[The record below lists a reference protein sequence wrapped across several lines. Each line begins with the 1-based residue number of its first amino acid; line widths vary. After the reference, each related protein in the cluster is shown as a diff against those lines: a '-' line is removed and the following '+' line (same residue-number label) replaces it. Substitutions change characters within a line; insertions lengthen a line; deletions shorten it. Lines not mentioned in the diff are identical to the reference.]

1 MIRRISS
8 NMQRQRDRTYITGVI
23 SMLSCDVLWGVLPIY
38 WQALRPID
46 SWVIIFYRIFLVG
59 FVSGIAT
66 LKIYGIDKVKEQLK
80 PRGSGIMGSALKFPL
95 AGLLITAN
103 WSIYIWAVNADHVIQ
118 TCVGYYIE
126 PLMVCVIGIIVFKEH
141 LTGYKLTALLFAL
154 AGLVVLLV
162 HFRQIPGIAL
172 GLALTFAV
180 YAALKKHFDLPAI
193 MSVFLETLFLMPPAL
208 AVVIWLE
215 CTGQGALGV
224 ATPGKYL
231 LLLCC
236 GILTA
241 APLSFFADAAT
252 KIPLIMVGLLEY
264 LSPSISLVI
273 GIFFMK
279 EPFDAVQFA
288 AFAIVWIGLAFFTYG
303 EIKYSRENQLA

>member
-66 LKIYGIDKVKEQLK
+66 LKIYGINKVKEQLK

>member
-1 MIRRISS
+1 MAC
-8 NMQRQRDRTYITGVI
+8 
-23 SMLSCDVLWGVLPIY
+23 SCGKYTSQP
-38 WQALRPID
+38 D
-46 SWVIIFYRIFLVG
+46 SVF
-59 FVSGIAT
+59 
-66 LKIYGIDKVKEQLK
+66 QLA
-80 PRGSGIMGSALKFPL
+80 RSAE
-95 AGLLITAN
+95 T
-103 WSIYIWAVNADHVIQ
+103 
-118 TCVGYYIE
+118 
-126 PLMVCVIGIIVFKEH
+126 
-141 LTGYKLTALLFAL
+141 
-154 AGLVVLLV
+154 
-162 HFRQIPGIAL
+162 
-172 GLALTFAV
+172 
-180 YAALKKHFDLPAI
+180 LKKHFDLPAI

-236 GILTA
+236 GLLTA

-303 EIKYSRENQLA
+303 EIKYSKENQLG

>member
-1 MIRRISS
+1 MTRRISS

>member
-1 MIRRISS
+1 MKT
-8 NMQRQRDRTYITGVI
+8 MKHDRTYVTGVI

-66 LKIYGIDKVKEQLK
+66 LKIYGFDSVKEHLTETGK
-80 PRGSGIMGSALKFPL
+80 GKGILGGPLRFPM

-126 PLMVCVIGIIVFKEH
+126 PLMVCLIGIIVFKDK
-141 LTGYKLTALLFAL
+141 LTKYKLIALLFAL
-154 AGLVVLLV
+154 AGMLVILF
-162 HFRQIPGIAL
+162 HFMEVPLIAL
-172 GLALTFAV
+172 TIAASFAI
-180 YAALKKHFDLPAI
+180 YAAVKKWFNLPPI
-193 MSVFLETLFLMPPAL
+193 MSVFMETMFLMIPAL
-208 AVVIWLE
+208 VVVIFLE
-215 CTGQGALGV
+215 CNGIGALAV
-224 ATPGKYL
+224 ATPGKYA

-241 APLSFFADAAT
+241 APLSFFAAAAT
-252 KIPLIMVGLLEY
+252 KVPLVTVGLLEY

-279 EPFDAVQFA
+279 EPFDFVQFIS
-288 AFAIVWIGLAFFTYG
+288 FVIVWIGLVFFTYG
-303 EIKYSRENQLA
+303 EIKDSREQRPE

>member
-23 SMLSCDVLWGVLPIY
+23 SMLSCDVLWGVQPIY

-103 WSIYIWAVNADHVIQ
+103 WSIYIWAVNADQVIQ

>member
-236 GILTA
+236 GLLTA

-303 EIKYSRENQLA
+303 EIKYSKENQLG

>member
-1 MIRRISS
+1 M
-8 NMQRQRDRTYITGVI
+8 
-23 SMLSCDVLWGVLPIY
+23 
-38 WQALRPID
+38 
-46 SWVIIFYRIFLVG
+46 
-59 FVSGIAT
+59 
-66 LKIYGIDKVKEQLK
+66 
-80 PRGSGIMGSALKFPL
+80 
-95 AGLLITAN
+95 
-103 WSIYIWAVNADHVIQ
+103 
-118 TCVGYYIE
+118 
-126 PLMVCVIGIIVFKEH
+126 
-141 LTGYKLTALLFAL
+141 
-154 AGLVVLLV
+154 VLLV

-236 GILTA
+236 GLLTA

-264 LSPSISLVI
+264 LSPSLSLVI

>member
-1 MIRRISS
+1 MKH
-8 NMQRQRDRTYITGVI
+8 DKTYITGVI

-66 LKIYGIDKVKEQLK
+66 LKIYGYGSVKEKLTARVEGK
-80 PRGSGIMGSALKFPL
+80 GILSGPLRFPL

-126 PLMVCVIGIIVFKEH
+126 PLMVCVLGIIFFREK
-141 LTGYKLTALLFAL
+141 LTGFKLVAVLFAL
-154 AGLVVLLV
+154 TGLVVLLI

-172 GLALTFAV
+172 GLALTFAT

-273 GIFFMK
+273 GIFFMR
-279 EPFDAVQFA
+279 EPFDAVQFL
-288 AFAIVWIGLAFFTYG
+288 AFAIVWVGLAFFTYG
-303 EIKYSRENQLA
+303 EFKNSKENRLE

>member
-1 MIRRISS
+1 MTRRISS

-141 LTGYKLTALLFAL
+141 LTGYKLTALLFTL

>member
-1 MIRRISS
+1 
-8 NMQRQRDRTYITGVI
+8 MQRQRDKTYITGVI

-66 LKIYGIDKVKEQLK
+66 LKIYGIGRVKEQLK
-80 PRGSGIMGSALKFPL
+80 PRGRGIMGSALKFPL

-236 GILTA
+236 GLLTA

-303 EIKYSRENQLA
+303 EIKYSKESQLG

>member
-1 MIRRISS
+1 MMRKSFS
-8 NMQRQRDRTYITGVI
+8 KMGRQHDRTYITGVI

-66 LKIYGIDKVKEQLK
+66 LKIYGIGKVKEQLK
-80 PRGSGIMGSALKFPL
+80 PHGEGIMGTALRFPI

-126 PLMVCVIGIIVFKEH
+126 PLMVCVLGIIIFREK
-141 LTGYKLTALLFAL
+141 LTGYKLIAVLLAL
-154 AGLVVLLV
+154 AGLVVLLI

-172 GLALTFAV
+172 GLALTFAT

-264 LSPSISLVI
+264 LSPSITLVI
-273 GIFFMK
+273 GIFFMR

-303 EIKYSRENQLA
+303 EIKNSRENQLQ

>member
-1 MIRRISS
+1 MERKH
-8 NMQRQRDRTYITGVI
+8 DKTYITGVI

-66 LKIYGIDKVKEQLK
+66 LKIYGLDSVKEHLTARVESK
-80 PRGSGIMGSALKFPL
+80 GILCGPLRFPL

-126 PLMVCVIGIIVFKEH
+126 PLMVCVIGILLFREK

-172 GLALTFAV
+172 GLALTFAF

-231 LLLCC
+231 FLLCC

-273 GIFFMK
+273 GIFFMR
-279 EPFDAVQFA
+279 EPFDAIQFL
-288 AFAIVWIGLAFFTYG
+288 AFAIVWVGLAFFTCG
-303 EIKYSRENQLA
+303 EFKSTRENRLE